1 VIVDRETRGGAT
13 RLNTWLSHVLR
24 AGVAVSAVVILT
36 GAAIY
41 LARHGSARLGDR
53 VFHGEPADLRSVTGI
68 VGGVRRLESRAIV
81 QLGLLLLIATPIAR
95 VVASAIGF
103 LWARDR
109 LYVALTGA
117 VLMLL
122 AYSLFRL

>member
-1 VIVDRETRGGAT
+1 
-13 RLNTWLSHVLR
+13 
-24 AGVAVSAVVILT
+24 
-36 GAAIY
+36 
-41 LARHGSARLGDR
+41 
-53 VFHGEPADLRSVTGI
+53 
-68 VGGVRRLESRAIV
+68 
-81 QLGLLLLIATPIAR
+81 
-95 VVASAIGF
+95 VASAIGF